1 LISISI
7 STVSS
12 KVLFAVAG
20 GWILSAILT
29 ATGNIPPG
37 SRARTDLRSS
47 VLSESSWFR
56 VPYPGNIIIGLPYH
70 PSINTRSTIFYKN
83 GK

>member
-1 LISISI
+1 
-7 STVSS
+7 
-12 KVLFAVAG
+12 VAG

-56 VPYPGNIIIGLPYH
+56 VPYPGNVIIAIA
-70 PSINTRSTIFYKN
+70 SINTRSTIFYEN